1 MDFFFQSQMIPKV
14 RRYADNIAVRNQGV
28 GKIQIEVLCPTV
40 NKTEV
45 MTKKYT
51 EFGEVLCLSEHAN
64 DVYASGLCN
73 VLVKHRTLQENKQK
87 KKPHFEDG
95 EARTQ
100 KVMLTQ

>member
-1 MDFFFQSQMIPKV
+1 MKL
-14 RRYADNIAVRNQGV
+14 R
-28 GKIQIEVLCPTV
+28 
-40 NKTEV
+40 KTEV

-64 DVYASGLCN
+64 DVYASGLSH
-73 VLVKHRTLQENKQK
+73 VHVKHRTLQENKK
-87 KKPHFEDG
+87 KTHFEHG